1 MAAIWL
7 PSKWYQEPSRRRPS
21 MPMRS
26 ASGSL
31 DSTMPTAWRSAN
43 SRAGAVAWGTS
54 GLGALKGMA
63 AKLPSRPWSGGIN
76 SEKPSRSSTSLTVF
90 TPQPQRGV

>member
-7 PSKWYQEPSRRRPS
+7 PSKWYQVPSAKRAS

-31 DSTMPTAWRSAN
+31 DSTMPEPWRPAN
-43 SRAGAVAWGTS
+43 SRAGSVAWGTS
-54 GLGALKGMA
+54 GLGALKGIA
-63 AKLPSRPWSGGIN
+63 AKLPSSPWSGGIS
-76 SEKPSRSSTSLTVF
+76 SEKPSRSSTSFTVL
-90 TPQPQRGV
+90 TPQPHSGV